1 VIACSE
7 CGWAA
12 ICASEQLETRVWSI
26 HQETTGCSA
35 EPLRAR
41 SPSPYRAKKCLKG
54 HDRDIL
60 GICWTCFM
68 PRGEVVEVASGGRG
82 RRRRW

>member
-1 VIACSE
+1 MIACPE

-12 ICASEQLETRVWSI
+12 ICGSEQLETRVWST
-26 HQETTGCSA
+26 HKETTGCSA
-35 EPLRAR
+35 PPLRAR
-41 SPSPYRAKKCLKG
+41 SPSPYRARKCLKG

-68 PRGEVVEVASGGRG
+68 PRGEAVEVATASRG